1 MKKTLKTIL
10 LITTL
15 ASLSLFNGCED
26 LADIPLNI
34 PFPIEFTITGSE
46 TSDSES
52 TSFCLNQ
59 YEEWNDNKDKI
70 KSVKFLSAA
79 YWTLD
84 YAPENL
90 TATINASVQDI
101 NGITLF
107 SFTLTDVSPG
117 DASINPY
124 KIELSSDEID
134 AFNAYLNNLQEDP
147 TCMTPSFTAQYT
159 VSNVSWSGTGEYT
172 INGKVEIVLETV
184 VSVD

>member
-1 MKKTLKTIL
+1 MKKTTKAIL
-10 LITTL
+10 LVAMLT
-15 ASLSLFNGCED
+15 SLSLFNGCED

-34 PFPIEFTITGSE
+34 PIVVEFTINGSE
-46 TSDSES
+46 TSDFES

-84 YAPENL
+84 FAPDNL
-90 TATINASVQDI
+90 TATISASVKDK

-107 SFTLTDVSPG
+107 SFMLTDVSPG

-124 KIELSSDEID
+124 KIELSSEEID

-159 VSNVSWSGTGEYT
+159 VSNVSWSGAEEYT
-172 INGKVEIVLETV
+172 IIGKVEIVLETV